1 MNSEFRCIKM
11 SCLCSMRRRL
21 TEFGWN
27 RTQWRGWETPRSP
40 DHRPLT
46 CLSSSVT
53 LCVVLGRMPISW
65 WVCMTPSSANSSGQN
80 CTEFLIMSSGLLTNP
95 VLFNISLLS
104 LVCSMHSCMTC
115 TTKKLDEKFFTL
127 KRKPTKNEIFCV
139 KLFIEL

>member
-53 LCVVLGRMPISW
+53 LCVVLGRTPISW

-80 CTEFLIMSSGLLTNP
+80 CTEFLIMSS
-95 VLFNISLLS
+95 LS
-104 LVCSMHSCMTC
+104 WFTYQPCLIKYIFIKSCVQYALMYDMHY
-115 TTKKLDEKFFTL
+115 KKIGWKILHFKKETHL
-127 KRKPTKNEIFCV
+127 KWNF
-139 KLFIEL
+139 L